1 MGEVGSCL
9 TRRWRSPA
17 ASSCRVAVR
26 SGRVFCPCRSS
37 TWRPIERDEIV
48 AADAGGGDVAA
59 SCGVAP
65 EQDLLTREN
74 HREAVG
80 KRLQKGDVLP
90 TLSVEVASLSSIAL
104 AQSLGITDP
113 EDGPSC
119 AVPELCG
126 PCLRPAVGACSD
138 RTPLSWR
145 EKLFPEDLDREDPDR
160 QDIWQFMNVRVL
172 QGGDPPATWAG
183 WNLSERT

>member
-1 MGEVGSCL
+1 MSDKKVAFAGRIVMPGCGSIGQGVLPLPFKHLEADRARRDCRG
-9 TRRWRSPA
+9 RRWR
-17 ASSCRVAVR
+17 
-26 SGRVFCPCRSS
+26 
-37 TWRPIERDEIV
+37 
-48 AADAGGGDVAA
+48 GDVAA